1 MTQFT
6 LPSFSTSDSALSAAG
21 TASES
26 LGVAMLMRKFYP
38 LTGGY
43 QNQALRLATELRKNG
58 FTVHV
63 VTQRHGTLPPY
74 EVHQGIPIHRVFA
87 FPSGHLAAWSYL
99 VSAFLWM
106 LQNRSRFQII
116 HANRSSSGLVAGMIG
131 FVLRKPVLYKL
142 TRGDEIDVKGFRTT
156 LLGRFKVQCLK
167 HTVGKFVAITK
178 GIEEDLRRLGIPA
191 KKLARIPNGIEIKDF
206 SKCYDREKV
215 KSELGWGPETKVATF
230 VGRLI
235 AVKGVDWLLRIWRD
249 VIQQETLGRLLII
262 GDGPERSAL
271 EDQIRSSGLTDSVAL
286 VGRQE
291 DVFKFLAITDV
302 FVLPSRLEGVSNA
315 LLEAMS
321 QGLPVIVA
329 DDELGGN
336 REVVDDCIDGHI
348 VKIGDDRSFG
358 EILVRLLR
366 DAELRND
373 MGRKAKQ
380 KIEQRF
386 SMDSVVN
393 GYCRIYSELS
403 TLHARPMAGQKPSV
417 GIFLARPDRSFHMA
431 RKLREKGFDI
441 IHYNRVGYKDD
452 SYVKVRGGP
461 LAALAYLLLRTKN
474 DIYFTSLG
482 FVPSTWLYL
491 NKCLRGKPYVF
502 NATGLRWE
510 TFDDRSSRRPFSSF
524 FSHRFY
530 PYLLDCTFA
539 GASRIVCNS
548 HFLERMISIHYPKYK
563 ERLLTIYNGIE
574 FDRYSS
580 GRRQALPRVNHGDLT
595 LLCVTALNFKNK
607 SKGLQIVMDAFD
619 HVRAKRTD
627 VKLVIS
633 AKTSNPLYQKD
644 AESYL
649 RSKPWRESVTLM
661 YNHSD
666 IPDLLASGDIFV
678 YATPNNSND
687 SLPRALLEAQS
698 AGLPVVTTDTS
709 GCPEIVR
716 DGRTGFVVPYEAAA
730 MAEKVLLLM
739 DNPQLRLD
747 MGRAAQEW
755 IRRRFNWDQ
764 MASGY
769 AKVFLEVA
777 AGEQPANGNQ

>member
-1 MTQFT
+1 
-6 LPSFSTSDSALSAAG
+6 
-21 TASES
+21 
-26 LGVAMLMRKFYP
+26 MLMRKFYP

-43 QNQALRLATELRKNG
+43 QNQALRLARELKKNG
-58 FTVHV
+58 FQVHV
-63 VTQRHGTLPPY
+63 VTQRHGTLSPY
-74 EVHQGIPIHRVFA
+74 ELHQEIPIYRVFA

-99 VSAFLWM
+99 ISAFFWM
-106 LQNRSRFQII
+106 VRNRQRFQII
-116 HANRSSSGLVAGMIG
+116 HANRSSSGLVAGLIG

-156 LLGRFKVQCLK
+156 LLGHLKVQCLK
-167 HTVGKFVAITK
+167 QTVAKFVAITK

-191 KKLARIPNGIEIKDF
+191 KKLARIPNGIELNDF
-206 SKCYDREKV
+206 SECHDREKV
-215 KSELGWGPETKVATF
+215 KSDLGWGSETKVVTF

-235 AVKGVDWLLRIWRD
+235 EVKGVDWLLRVWRD

-262 GDGPERSAL
+262 GDGPERPAL
-271 EDQIRSSGLTDSVAL
+271 EAQVRSFGLTDSVSL

-336 REVVDDCIDGHI
+336 REVVDDRIDGHV
-348 VKIGDDRSFG
+348 VKIGDDRSFA
-358 EILVRLLR
+358 EILVKLLR
-366 DAELRND
+366 DAELRNE
-373 MGRKAKQ
+373 MGRKAKH

-386 SMDSVVN
+386 SMDSVVH

-403 TLHARPMAGQKPSV
+403 ELHPRPLPDQKPSV

-452 SYVKVRGGP
+452 PYVKVRGGP
-461 LAALAYLLLRTKN
+461 IAALAHLLLRTNN

-482 FVPSTWLYL
+482 FVPSSWLYL
-491 NKCLRGKPYVF
+491 NKRLRGKPYVF

-510 TFDDRSSRRPFSSF
+510 TFDDRASRRPFSSF
-524 FSHRFY
+524 FAHRFY
-530 PYLLDCTFA
+530 PFLLDCTFA

-548 HFLERMISIHYPKYK
+548 HFLERMITIHYPKYK

-580 GRRQALPRVNHGDLT
+580 GRRQPLPRVSKGDLI

-607 SKGLQIVMDAFD
+607 SKGLQIVIDAFD
-619 HVRAKRTD
+619 QVRAKRKD

-633 AKTSNPLYQKD
+633 AKTSNPLYKKD

-649 RSKPWRESVTLM
+649 RSKLCRDSVTLT
-661 YNHSD
+661 YNRSD

-678 YATPNNSND
+678 YATPDNSND

-716 DGRTGFVVPYEAAA
+716 DGKTGFVVPYEAGA

-739 DNPQLRLD
+739 DSPRLRLE
-747 MGRAAQEW
+747 MGREAQKW
-755 IRRRFNWDQ
+755 IQHQFNWDQ
-764 MASGY
+764 MASAY
-769 AKVFLEVA
+769 AQVFLDVA
-777 AGEQPANGNQ
+777 DGSTVGNSDSKPELGKGHA

>member
-1 MTQFT
+1 
-6 LPSFSTSDSALSAAG
+6 
-21 TASES
+21 
-26 LGVAMLMRKFYP
+26 MLMRKFYP

-43 QNQALRLATELRKNG
+43 QNQALRLARELRKNG
-58 FTVHV
+58 FQVHV
-63 VTQRHGTLPPY
+63 VTQRHGTLSRY
-74 EVHQGIPIHRVFA
+74 ELHQEIPIYRVFA

-99 VSAFLWM
+99 ISAFFWM
-106 LQNRSRFQII
+106 VRNRERFQII
-116 HANRSSSGLVAGMIG
+116 HANRSSSGLVAGLIG

-156 LLGRFKVQCLK
+156 FLGRFKVQCLK
-167 HTVGKFVAITK
+167 HTVDKFVAITK
-178 GIEEDLRRLGIPA
+178 RIEEDLRRLGIPS
-191 KKLARIPNGIEIKDF
+191 KKLARIPNGIELNHF
-206 SKCYDREKV
+206 SQSHDRERV
-215 KSELGWGPETKVATF
+215 KSALGWGSETKVATF

-235 AVKGVDWLLRIWRD
+235 QVKGVDWLLRVWRD
-249 VIQQETLGRLLII
+249 VSQQEPLGRLLII
-262 GDGPERSAL
+262 GDGPERPAL
-271 EDQIRSSGLTDSVAL
+271 EDQVRSFDLTDSVAL
-286 VGRQE
+286 LGRQE

-336 REVVDDCIDGHI
+336 REVVDNRIDGYI
-348 VKIGDDRSFG
+348 VKIGDDRSFT
-358 EILVRLLR
+358 EILVKLLR
-366 DAELRND
+366 DAELRNN
-373 MGRKAKQ
+373 MGRKAKD

-386 SMDSVVN
+386 SMDSVVD
-393 GYCRIYSELS
+393 GYCRIYNELS
-403 TLHARPMAGQKPSV
+403 EIQARSMAGQKPSV

-431 RKLREKGFDI
+431 RKLREKGFNI
-441 IHYNRVGYKDD
+441 IHYNTVGYKDD

-461 LAALAYLLLRTKN
+461 IAALAHLLLRTNN

-491 NKCLRGKPYVF
+491 NKRLRRKPYVF

-510 TFDDRSSRRPFSSF
+510 TFYDRSSRKPFSSF
-524 FSHRFY
+524 FSHQFY
-530 PYLLDCTFA
+530 PFLLHCTFA

-548 HFLERMISIHYPKYK
+548 HFLERTLSIHYPKYK

-574 FDRYSS
+574 FDRYAS
-580 GRRQALPRVNHGDLT
+580 GRRRPLPGVDKGDLI

-619 HVRAKRTD
+619 HVRAKRKD
-627 VKLVIS
+627 AKLVIS
-633 AKTSNPLYQKD
+633 AKTSNPLYQKE

-649 RSKPWRESVTLM
+649 ESKPWRDSVTLM

-716 DGRTGFVVPYEAAA
+716 DGKTGFVVPYEASA
-730 MAEKVLLLM
+730 MAERILQLM
-739 DNPQLRLD
+739 DSPQLRLD
-747 MGRAAQEW
+747 MGREAQEW
-755 IRRRFNWDQ
+755 IRQRFNWDQ
-764 MASGY
+764 MASAY

-777 AGEQPANGNQ
+777 AGQQRNSLRKNI